1 MVIEN
6 ATQADFKYIIQKLN
20 KYNSQKIDLKPHEF
34 FEEILKC
41 IKNSEH
47 EVVGG
52 ISGDIELKCA
62 LHIKLFWISEAYRGK
77 GLGKKL
83 LENIE
88 LEGMKKGAKISYLET
103 FGFQAREFYMKNGYE
118 VFSQLNYPDGN
129 VIYFMKR
136 QL

>member
-1 MVIEN
+1 MNIVN
-6 ATQADFKYIIQKLN
+6 ATQADFKLIVQKLN
-20 KYNSQKIDLKPHEF
+20 EYNSQKINLKADEF

-41 IKNSEH
+41 IKNSEN

-62 LHIKLFWISEAYRGK
+62 LHIKLFWVSEAYRGK

-83 LENIE
+83 LKNIE
-88 LEGMKKGAKISYLET
+88 LEGIKKGAKISYLET
-103 FGFQAREFYMKNGYE
+103 FGFQARDFYIKNGYE
-118 VFSQLNYPDGN
+118 VFSQLDYPDGN

-136 QL
+136 ML